1 MAKEVTI
8 ILSEYP
14 FGTNRFAEKLR
25 MGLGLTLNDDNSLNL
40 VLVKN
45 GRHALKGLDET
56 AIGMNPIT
64 RTVKILAD
72 MGASIFA
79 ESGGGFDYLDSLDID
94 EINPDCLEPLLE
106 RSDIVIT

>member
-1 MAKEVTI
+1 MAKQVTM

-40 VLVKN
+40 VFLN
-45 GRHALKGLDET
+45 NARHALKELDEA

-64 RTVKILAD
+64 RTVKILTD

-79 ESGGGFDYLDSLDID
+79 ESGGGVDYLDGLEID